1 MAMTNIAVH
10 GSYRY
15 WQLLMLPYLANCCN
29 WQLRML
35 LILPFMEV
43 AVTGNYLCCYIWQIA
58 VNGNYYVAIYGSYRY
73 WQLLMLPYLA
83 DCRKWRLLMLPFLEV
98 TISGNYLCA
107 RSGNIGYYHSNM
119 CIKCNNVMYM
129 YNK

>member
-1 MAMTNIAVH
+1 MAITNIAVY
-10 GSYRY
+10 GSCHY
-15 WQLLMLPYLANCCN
+15 WRIIMLPYLAKCRN

-43 AVTGNYLCCYIWQIA
+43 AVTGNYFA
-58 VNGNYYVAIYGSYRY
+58 VYGSYPLLANTYVAIFGRLPYN
-73 WQLLMLPYLA
+73 WQLLMLP
-83 DCRKWRLLMLPFLEV
+83 FFEV